1 MLKIRM
7 SRGGAKKRPFYKIVV
22 ADSRRPRD
30 GKFIEKVGFFNPL
43 LPKDKK
49 ERLNLDIE
57 RIKYWL
63 AQGAQPSERIARF
76 LGQAEVIP
84 MPAQR
89 NNPIKAKPKKKAQEK
104 LKAAAEAKKAAEAAP
119 AETPAAEAA
128 PAETPAAEAAPAE
141 TPAAEA
147 APAETPAA
155 EAAPAETP
163 AAEAAP
169 AETPAAE
176 AAPAETPAAEAAPA
190 ETPAAEAAPAAE
202 EEKK

>member
-104 LKAAAEAKKAAEAAP
+104 LKAAAEAKKAAEAVPAEAAP
-119 AETPAAEAA
+119 TETPAAEATPTETPAAEAA
-128 PAETPAAEAAPAE
+128 PTETSAAEAAPTETPAAPTETPAAEAA
-141 TPAAEA
+141 
-147 APAETPAA
+147 
-155 EAAPAETP
+155 
-163 AAEAAP
+163 
-169 AETPAAE
+169 
-176 AAPAETPAAEAAPA
+176 
-190 ETPAAEAAPAAE
+190 E

>member
-49 ERLNLDIE
+49 ERLNLDID

-128 PAETPAAEAAPAE
+128 PAEAAPAE

-155 EAAPAETP
+155 EAA
-163 AAEAAP
+163 
-169 AETPAAE
+169 
-176 AAPAETPAAEAAPA
+176 
-190 ETPAAEAAPAAE
+190 E

>member
-63 AQGAQPSERIARF
+63 SQGAQPSERIARF

-89 NNPIKAKPKKKAQEK
+89 NNPIKAIPKKKAQEK
-104 LKAAAEAKKAAEAAP
+104 LKKAEDSKKAAEAAP

-155 EAAPAETP
+155 EAAPV
-163 AAEAAP
+163 
-169 AETPAAE
+169 
-176 AAPAETPAAEAAPA
+176 
-190 ETPAAEAAPAAE
+190 

>member
-1 MLKIRM
+1 M

-84 MPAQR
+84 MPPQR

-104 LKAAAEAKKAAEAAP
+104 LKAAAEAKKAAEAAPAETPVAEAAP

-155 EAAPAETP
+155 EAA
-163 AAEAAP
+163 
-169 AETPAAE
+169 
-176 AAPAETPAAEAAPA
+176 
-190 ETPAAEAAPAAE
+190 E